1 KMYEIKE
8 AKVATLLQPVA
19 NTMKKHTED
28 DYVDFYYERNLP
40 EMLSREGPHIAKA
53 DVNNDGLEDIYIGGA
68 KGQGGQLY
76 FQNHNGFQRKEE
88 KVFDQFLDYED
99 VAVLF
104 FDCDGDGDMDLF
116 VGAGGNNIP
125 PKRKQLRHRLF
136 RNDGRGN
143 FSIDTTAFPQ
153 NDMNI
158 SVAAENDFDNDG
170 DIDLFVG
177 SRSVPYSY
185 GTTPYSYLFRNDG

>member
-1 KMYEIKE
+1 
-8 AKVATLLQPVA
+8 
-19 NTMKKHTED
+19 
-28 DYVDFYYERNLP
+28 
-40 EMLSREGPHIAKA
+40 MLSREGPHIAKA

-68 KGQGGQLY
+68 KGQAGQLY
-76 FQNHNGFQRKEE
+76 FQDNSGFQRKGQ

-104 FDCDGDGDMDLF
+104 FDSDGDGDMDLF
-116 VGAGGNNIP
+116 VGAGGNNTP

-136 RNDGRGN
+136 KNDGGGN

-170 DIDLFVG
+170 DLDLFVG

-185 GTTPYSYLFRNDG
+185 GTTPSSYLYRNDGKGHFTDVAASMNPVLLRQEW